1 MSDNSPYPCLEEES
15 CSTLK
20 SSIKEKIGGIKCQK
34 RVIWTEDVKKKYFN
48 SKEPPSSKMIDGI
61 EKLAESHEPI
71 MNFPSSMFKT
81 LVENSFGCKI
91 RPITNILKDYNV
103 EPVAHKKRRKRQF
116 ISLFEKK
123 KCRLLYNLVI
133 CEKTTT
139 NV

>member
-1 MSDNSPYPCLEEES
+1 
-15 CSTLK
+15 
-20 SSIKEKIGGIKCQK
+20 
-34 RVIWTEDVKKKYFN
+34 
-48 SKEPPSSKMIDGI
+48 MIDVI

-103 EPVAHKKRRKRQF
+103 EPVAHKKRRKRQS
-116 ISLFEKK
+116 ISLLEKK

-133 CEKTTT
+133 CEKKQQMFDEIVAKKSIMTMDKNKRT
-139 NV
+139 